1 MRPRFRLHVFEES
14 ATSFGF
20 KKLASTL
27 PVHKG
32 IHSFDFCGTATAHI
46 RSDLAWFG
54 LSVPDRH
61 EGLVVGLRPT

>member
-32 IHSFDFCGTATAHI
+32 IHSFDFCGTATAHMSE
-46 RSDLAWFG
+46 RSGMVRAFG
-54 LSVPDRH
+54 P
-61 EGLVVGLRPT
+61 G